1 MWTLAWARVHTYSGK
16 TTCCDWL
23 SGWLAG
29 WLLLPTSRHNMSA
42 NGSILRF
49 VFRGSELLKKP
60 IGIPTLRL
68 LCVFFAQAGT
78 EVTNAMRTEL
88 ENFQRYDFLFAL
100 SLRCG
105 CILLPAM
112 STGGSTLRFASCGFS
127 DGNKRNDK
135 IITLDLFFYR
145 EQSILFW
152 SAVNV
157 TMSLFCVSLLRR

>member
-1 MWTLAWARVHTYSGK
+1 MCFCLITWITQNVRWFSLLSVNIHVVMWTLAWARVHTYSGN

-49 VFRGSELLKKP
+49 VFRGVELLKKP

-100 SLRCG
+100 SLRWG
-105 CILLPAM
+105 CTSLPAM
-112 STGGSTLRFASCGFS
+112 STGGSTLRFASCGFAQTGIEETTKS
-127 DGNKRNDK
+127 
-135 IITLDLFFYR
+135 
-145 EQSILFW
+145 
-152 SAVNV
+152 
-157 TMSLFCVSLLRR
+157 